1 MAAKPASVA
10 ATSPACEV
18 VFTHDDGNA
27 TSHTR
32 ASWEAAQN
40 LIHSVAC
47 EVSGV
52 YPISYRHALGLLAD
66 RGITVTA
73 DGEVL
78 A

>member
-1 MAAKPASVA
+1 MAAQPAFVA
-10 ATSPACEV
+10 ATRPACEV
-18 VFTHDDGNA
+18 VFTNEDGNA
-27 TSHTR
+27 TSYTR

-40 LIHSVAC
+40 LIHSVAG
-47 EVSGV
+47 ELSGV